1 MKPSV
6 IADTSALISL
16 ASISDGNHT
25 EATNISISIKKNDY
39 PLIIP
44 GEIFT
49 ETINTLGKK
58 PVTEKQWILLVN
70 CSSRRS

>member
-16 ASISDGNHT
+16 ASTSDGNHT

-39 PLIIP
+39 P
-44 GEIFT
+44 FDY
-49 ETINTLGKK
+49 
-58 PVTEKQWILLVN
+58 
-70 CSSRRS
+70 SRRDFYGNDKYASGKSRSQKSNGYCS